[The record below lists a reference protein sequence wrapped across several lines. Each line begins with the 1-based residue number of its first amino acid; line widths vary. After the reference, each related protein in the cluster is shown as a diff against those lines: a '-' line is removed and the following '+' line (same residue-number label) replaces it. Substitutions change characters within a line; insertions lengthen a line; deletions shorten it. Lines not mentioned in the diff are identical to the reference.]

1 MKLAYLTLTAAIA
14 GMFLVV
20 SCGPAPTGSGTGGAG
35 DAVAFALVTVAAA
48 ETAQAVSAQETAAA
62 VAGTAQAVAAAAA
75 VATADAQATAAQ
87 ATVDSADMTQAAVLA
102 TATEDMRL
110 SNIDD
115 QRVAIEL
122 EARKNDLKAAEQI
135 NQQIVADNQ
144 RRLDDEAAR
153 RAQEAQI
160 AFYRSAVLIGL
171 LALIGLAT
179 LGLIAMLMADRLHRM
194 RRREEALRLLKEQG
208 QPSSRPTTTQPAQ
221 AQITAGAGRATAAQG
236 LTVSAPAQPQP
247 RVAALPPNQR
257 TLLLQQAAN
266 SLSGMVAN
274 WQEFSRWNTRDQ
286 MVVGVGLNGP
296 IVFDLALLPHIFT
309 AGMTRKGKSTLLR
322 VLLAYMA
329 TSGYNVVVLNER
341 SSDFSGLAL
350 PNVMN
355 IRGFSEAQRLRMV
368 QETFAAAIVEMNRRD
383 GILHAAGVS
392 TWREYLRQ
400 QPHETPLMFLFVD
413 EFLELTQGSRSTRN
427 DLMSNALT
435 LSSQAGKFGIGI
447 GLNATDPT
455 QRALGDIG
463 YSVIQNCARICLGV
477 NTTYAS
483 MSVLGDGSA
492 FGLPSGQFIAID
504 HNGDRH
510 AGIGFNPTAAQL
522 QAYIQ
527 ERKPEAMRPFPVA
540 LTAVSRSITEEE
552 AEADLEE
559 TDPELSKIIEDSRII
574 STLSGS
580 GRIGRSPD
588 SRSAICEVLYEQGH
602 IGWGRTGPNVRRV
615 ELALMYLASKGDRW
629 ADGILSSSRSTAV
642 TLEDAGLVRSLKA
655 NDAVATD

>member
-1 MKLAYLTLTAAIA
+1 MKSAYLTLTSAIA
-14 GMFLVV
+14 GMFLIV
-20 SCGPAPTGSGTGGAG
+20 SCAPPSAGTGGSG
-35 DAVAFALVTVAAA
+35 DPVAFALVTVAAA
-48 ETAQAVSAQETAAA
+48 ETAQAVSYQQTVEAVNATAQAAAA
-62 VAGTAQAVAAAAA
+62 VAA
-75 VATADAQATAAQ
+75 VATADAQATVAQ
-87 ATVDSADMTQAAVLA
+87 ATVVSADMTQVAVAA
-102 TATEDMRL
+102 TATEDKRL

-122 EARKNDLKAAEQI
+122 EARQSDLAAADQI

-144 RRLDDEAAR
+144 KRLDDEAAR

-160 AFYRSAVLIGL
+160 ALYRSVVLIVL
-171 LALIGLAT
+171 LALVGLAIVA
-179 LGLIAMLMADRLHRM
+179 LLAAIILDRIHRM
-194 RRREEALRLLKEQG
+194 KRREEALRLLREQG
-208 QPSSRPTTTQPAQ
+208 QPSQPTITKPAQ
-221 AQITAGAGRATAAQG
+221 AQITAGAGRATAAHAQMSITT
-236 LTVSAPAQPQP
+236 LPQQPQQ
-247 RVAALPPNQR
+247 RIAALPPNQR
-257 TLLLQQAAN
+257 TAVLQQAATV
-266 SLSGMVAN
+266 LSGKVAN
-274 WQEFSRWNTRDQ
+274 WQEFSRWNTKDR

-355 IRGFSEAQRLRMV
+355 LRGFSEPQRLRMV
-368 QETFAAAIVEMNRRD
+368 QETFAAAILEMNRRD
-383 GILHAAGVS
+383 GILHAAGVP
-392 TWREYLRQ
+392 TWRAYLEQ

-413 EFLELTQGSRSTRN
+413 EFLELTQGNRSVRN
-427 DLMSNALT
+427 DLMTNALT

-492 FGLPSGQFIAID
+492 FGLPAGQFVAID
-504 HNGDRH
+504 HNGERH

-522 QAYIQ
+522 QSYIQ
-527 ERKPEAMRPFPVA
+527 ERAPQAVRPFPVS
-540 LTAVSRSITEEE
+540 LTAVSRSISEEE
-552 AEADLEE
+552 AQEDLD
-559 TDPELSKIIEDSRII
+559 TADPELSAIIEDSRII
-574 STLSGS
+574 ATLTGS

-588 SRSAICEVLYEQGH
+588 SRSAICEILYEQGH

-615 ELALMYLASKGDRW
+615 EMALMYLSSKGDGW
-629 ADGILSSSRSTAV
+629 ARGILERSRSTAV
-642 TLEDAGLVRSLKA
+642 TPEETSWLNRTLKTNGA
-655 NDAVATD
+655 AATD